1 MKPEITVSVCD
12 SVIAE
17 VVSIHLFVLL
27 AGDVASVRN
36 SRMSARRELTVSDT
50 MLIVTLHKLLWHYI
64 RQNMPLE
71 KRFIQYILL

>member
-27 AGDVASVRN
+27 AGDVAAVRN

-64 RQNMPLE
+64 RKNMSLK
-71 KRFIQYILL
+71 KRFIQYILS

>member
-36 SRMSARRELTVSDT
+36 DRMSARRELTVSDT

-64 RQNMPLE
+64 RQNTPLE
-71 KRFIQYILL
+71 KRVIQYILS